1 MRLFKQTIVCLI
13 SQPIVKEKFMN
24 EIEYR
29 LNEKI
34 SVEQFV
40 DVLNRSTLA
49 ARRPL
54 ENAERVQRML
64 DHANLTVTAWDGDK
78 LVGVSRSV
86 TDFSFCCYLSDLAV
100 DESYQRSGIGRELIL
115 RTREAAGLECAL
127 LLLSAPAAMEYYP
140 KVGFEKLENA
150 FAIKR
155 EK

>member
-1 MRLFKQTIVCLI
+1 MQ
-13 SQPIVKEKFMN
+13 N
-24 EIEYR
+24 IEYR
-29 LNEKI
+29 INQAI
-34 SVEQFV
+34 SIEQFI
-40 DVLNRSTLA
+40 DLLNRSALA

-54 ENAERVQRML
+54 ESAERIQRML

-78 LVGVSRSV
+78 LVGVSRSL

-100 DESYQRSGIGRELIL
+100 DKSYQHSGIGRELIS
-115 RTREAAGLECAL
+115 RTREAAGLECTL
-127 LLLSAPAAMEYYP
+127 LLLSAPAAMGHYP

>member
-1 MRLFKQTIVCLI
+1 
-13 SQPIVKEKFMN
+13 MN

-29 LNEKI
+29 VNETI

-40 DVLNRSTLA
+40 DLLNRSTLA

-54 ENAERVQRML
+54 DSADRVQRML
-64 DHANLTVTAWDGDK
+64 DNANLTVTAWDGDK
-78 LVGVSRSV
+78 LVGVSRSL

-100 DESYQRSGIGRELIL
+100 DESYQRSGIGKELVR
-115 RTREAAGLECAL
+115 RTREVAGLECML

-150 FAIKR
+150 FAIPR

>member
-1 MRLFKQTIVCLI
+1 M
-13 SQPIVKEKFMN
+13 PG
-24 EIEYR
+24 IEYR
-29 LNEKI
+29 INDKI

-40 DVLNRSTLA
+40 DVLQRSTLA

-54 ENAERVQRML
+54 DTAERVQRML

-78 LVGVSRSV
+78 LVGVSRSL

-100 DESYQRSGIGRELIL
+100 DESYQCSGIGGELVR
-115 RTREAAGLECAL
+115 RTRKEAGLECTV

-140 KVGFEKLENA
+140 KVGFEKLANA